1 MSLKVGAMVTAGV
14 TAATAAATAVTLK
27 VLLSRRPALPTD
39 GQMYAPPVSDSDA
52 EDNPGELR
60 ATFLGV
66 STIAFTDGETTII
79 TDGFFS
85 RPSAEHVL
93 VGRVSPNHAII
104 DDCLRKAGIDEA
116 AAILVAHSHY
126 DHALDA
132 PAVAW
137 RTGAVLVGS
146 ESTLNI
152 GRGYGLADDKMKLAD
167 LEEPMK
173 FGRFKVEMILSEH
186 SPHGKFKGLIEAP
199 LRAPAR
205 AKEYK
210 MAECY
215 SMLITHTSA
224 AGRTRTV
231 LVHASAGFKP
241 GCLAGRRA
249 DVVFLGVAPVG
260 KQSDEFRDD
269 YWRETVQTIK
279 ARRVFPIHWDDFF
292 LPLSEPLQALPYVA
306 DDFSVTMAFLEQRRV
321 TEGVEIVMPE
331 PFVRIDPFAG
341 LGSTASAPVTL

>member
-1 MSLKVGAMVTAGV
+1 MSFKVGALVTAGV
-14 TAATAAATAVTLK
+14 TAATAAVTAATLK
-27 VLLSRRPALPTD
+27 ILLSRRPALPSD
-39 GQMYAPPVSDSDA
+39 PQMYAEPVADSDA
-52 EDNPGELR
+52 DDNPGELR

-66 STIAFTDGETTII
+66 STIAFTDGETTIV

-85 RPSAEHVL
+85 RPSAQHVL
-93 VGRVSPNHAII
+93 AGRVSPNHAVI

-137 RTGAVLVGS
+137 RTGAMLVGS

-152 GRGYGLADDKMKLAD
+152 GRGYGLSDDQMQLVD
-167 LEEPMK
+167 VSEPLK
-173 FGRFKVEMILSEH
+173 FGRFTVEMILSEH
-186 SPHGKFKGLIEAP
+186 SPHGKFKGLIESP

-215 SMLITHTSA
+215 SMLITHASA
-224 AGRTRTV
+224 AGRTRRV

-241 GCLAGRRA
+241 GCLEGRRA
-249 DVVFLGVAPVG
+249 DVVFLGIAPVG
-260 KQSDEFRDD
+260 KQSDQFRDD

-279 ARRVFPIHWDDFF
+279 ARRVFPIHWDDFT
-292 LPLSEPLQALPYVA
+292 LPLSEPLQAMPYVA
-306 DDFSVTMAFLEQRRV
+306 DDFTVTMDFLEKRRV
-321 TEGVEIVMPE
+321 TEGVEIVMPK
-331 PFVRIDPFAG
+331 PFERIDPFTG